1 MAANEI
7 ERENDRKATG
17 PVVASE
23 VADKDLGAVSGGF
36 LSADGAQAEADGSVP
51 TRGRWSQLGETKQRA
66 IWYYCATRG
75 LDVAEFCA
83 SHGIAFDA

>member
-7 ERENDRKATG
+7 KRADERKGNG

-23 VADKDLGAVSGGF
+23 VADRDLGAVSGGF
-36 LSADGAQAEADGSVP
+36 LSADGALTEADGSVP
-51 TRGRWSQLGETKQRA
+51 PRGRWSQLGETKQRA